1 MKIGQREF
9 TLIGPIAPETDAAGA
24 IREFTP
30 AQRYKNEGGLALN
43 DYGAGPFC
51 KFRLP
56 SQHPE
61 LGALALAGVY
71 ALVDGAGAVLYVG
84 QCENLE
90 RRFNM
95 GYGSISPRNCYQGG
109 RRPTNCRINHLILA
123 DGQAG
128 GRVRLFFHPTP
139 GSHAAT
145 ALERELIQ
153 TLTPPWNRAGTGQHG
168 STPSRLAPPGPS
180 DTPEISESAASPPN
194 PPARRAIGE
203 LRDAI
208 RQAAIEHYFEP
219 ARRQGKTEAA
229 ILALDMAKLTGIAN
243 RYPAICLALR
253 DKFGELQRQARVEL
267 LGDGHKNSSATTFTY
282 RLLD

>member
-1 MKIGQREF
+1 MQIGQREF

-24 IREFTP
+24 LKEFTP
-30 AQRYKNEGGLALN
+30 AQRYKNDTGLALN
-43 DYGAGPFC
+43 AYGRGAFC

-56 SQHPE
+56 THHPE
-61 LGALALAGVY
+61 LGALDLAGVY
-71 ALVDGAGAVLYVG
+71 ALVDGAGAVLYAG
-84 QCENLE
+84 KCENLE

-95 GYGSISPRNCYQGG
+95 GYGSIAPRNCYQDGQS
-109 RRPTNCRINHLILA
+109 TNCRINHLILA
-123 DGQAG
+123 AWQAG
-128 GRVRLFFHPTP
+128 GGVRLFFHPTP
-139 GSHAAT
+139 GGPAAA
-145 ALERELIQ
+145 ALETELIQ
-153 TLTPPWNRAGTGQHG
+153 TLTPPWNRSGTGRHG

-180 DTPEISESAASPPN
+180 GAAETSESAASPPN

-267 LGDGHKNSSATTFTY
+267 LGDGHKDSSATAFTY
-282 RLLD
+282 RLLA